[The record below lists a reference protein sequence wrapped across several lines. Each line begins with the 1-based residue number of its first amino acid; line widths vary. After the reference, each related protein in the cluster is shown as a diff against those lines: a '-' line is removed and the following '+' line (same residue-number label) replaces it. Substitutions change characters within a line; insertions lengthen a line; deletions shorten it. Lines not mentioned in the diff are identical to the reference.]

1 MARIRFPRLAY
12 NPISIL
18 GAVISAG
25 TAVLIAAL
33 LYVHAVQADWNPYL
47 GIVVYMILP
56 PVLIL
61 GLVLIPVGMIRQRR
75 IFKKTGRAPVPQ
87 WPYIDLNLRTHRNA
101 FFVFLF
107 GSVGFGLIGIVG
119 GYQAY
124 HYTESVTF
132 CGKTCH
138 TVMTP
143 EHTAYQNSPHAR
155 VACTECHVGPGAG
168 WYAKS
173 KLSGL
178 YQVYATATNVF
189 PRPIPTPIKSL
200 RPAQETCEQ
209 CHWPEKFFGMQLRRF
224 DHYMYDEGN
233 THWPVSMLVKTGG
246 GDPKLTEA
254 NGIHWHM
261 NISVKVEY
269 IARDDRREDIPWIRV
284 TDRGGRVTIY
294 QDKSSP
300 LTEEQMRTAEIRRMD
315 CMDCHNRP
323 SHKYNPPDRLMDLAI
338 ATGQIEPAL
347 PGIKRIG
354 TEAMA
359 GEYETQEDA
368 LAAIA
373 DKILGSY
380 TEKHPEIIESNRA
393 AVDRAI
399 VATQQYFAQ
408 NMFPEMKVRW
418 DRYPDNLGHLIYP
431 GCMRCHDGDH
441 ASDAGEVVSRDC
453 SSCHIIMMQGSGE
466 RAQMAATP
474 GGLEFSHPEDIG
486 EEWRETEC
494 YECHTGTQ
502 P

>member
-1 MARIRFPRLAY
+1 
-12 NPISIL
+12 
-18 GAVISAG
+18 
-25 TAVLIAAL
+25 
-33 LYVHAVQADWNPYL
+33 
-47 GIVVYMILP
+47 
-56 PVLIL
+56 
-61 GLVLIPVGMIRQRR
+61 
-75 IFKKTGRAPVPQ
+75 
-87 WPYIDLNLRTHRNA
+87 
-101 FFVFLF
+101 
-107 GSVGFGLIGIVG
+107 
-119 GYQAY
+119 
-124 HYTESVTF
+124 
-132 CGKTCH
+132 
-138 TVMTP
+138 
-143 EHTAYQNSPHAR
+143 
-155 VACTECHVGPGAG
+155 
-168 WYAKS
+168 
-173 KLSGL
+173 
-178 YQVYATATNVF
+178 
-189 PRPIPTPIKSL
+189 
-200 RPAQETCEQ
+200 
-209 CHWPEKFFGMQLRRF
+209 MQMRRF

-380 TEKHPEIIESNRA
+380 TEKHPEILESNRA